1 MRFLNPIR
9 NRIFAATVT
18 ACAGLFALSGC
29 NDRDKESPAVSAAP
43 RPEALQLAIVEI
55 RSGQCASAQ
64 QRCEAFLTENK
75 DSNYA
80 PEAHYLLG
88 QAMVAQGDAKQGK
101 KHLERAVDDSEDRT
115 LKALA
120 MLARADANM
129 ALEEY
134 TMASR
139 QYHWLETM
147 YRDVKAIPQDEL
159 MYKLGMSCKKS
170 DAQGTAD
177 YWFRQVIE
185 SYATGPYYE
194 KAKMEHSK
202 YAPDLAENPRIYTL
216 EVSNHAKL
224 EKAEADAQTLRDK
237 GYRDVNIVETT
248 RNSNPV
254 YEVHVGKFENK
265 SDALRAYTDADL
277 AGLHTKIRP
286 AIIEPLK

>member
-1 MRFLNPIR
+1 MTFVRSIAL
-9 NRIFAATVT
+9 AASL
-18 ACAGLFALSGC
+18 GLGLVALTGC
-29 NDRDKESPAVSAAP
+29 DKDRDAQSPAVSQSQ
-43 RPEALQLAIVEI
+43 RPEALQAAILEI
-55 RSGQCASAQ
+55 KSGQSAAAQ
-64 QRCEAFLTENK
+64 MRCEQFLEQNK
-75 DSNYA
+75 DSLYA
-80 PEAHYLLG
+80 PEAYYLLG
-88 QAMVAQGDAKQGK
+88 QAQAAQGDCKNAKK
-101 KHLERAVDDSEDRT
+101 NLERAIDDTDDRT

-120 MLARADANM
+120 MLGRADCNM
-129 ALEEY
+129 ALGEY
-134 TMASR
+134 SLASR

-159 MYKLGMSCKKS
+159 MYKLGMSCKKT

-202 YAPDLAENPRIYTL
+202 YAPDLTDTPRIYTL
-216 EVSNHAKL
+216 EVSTHSKM
-224 EKAEADAQTLRDK
+224 EKAEEEAALLREK

-286 AIIEPLK
+286 AVIEPLK